1 MSPGLVLFIVLIGL
15 IWRVRFRLVVLMAVL
30 VVILVRRARP
40 HVEKQKVY
48 QHQLVGLLS

>member
-1 MSPGLVLFIVLIGL
+1 MSPGLVLFIVPIGL

-30 VVILVRRARP
+30 AVILVLRVRP
-40 HVEKQKVY
+40 HVENKKVY